1 MTTKPIIPEKMLL
14 TILSAFVVAKYEPD
28 AEMLKC
34 LAKATKKSEYE
45 IALLYGDRL
54 AHIAAKGGVTTGY
67 ENDGV

>member
-14 TILSAFVVAKYEPD
+14 IILSAFVVAKYEPD

-45 IALLYGDRL
+45 IALRYGDRL
-54 AHIAAKGGVTTGY
+54 AHNAAKGGVT
-67 ENDGV
+67 DRL

>member
-1 MTTKPIIPEKMLL
+1 MLL

-45 IALLYGDRL
+45 IALRYGDRL
-54 AHIAAKGGVTTGY
+54 AHNAAKGGVT
-67 ENDGV
+67 DRL